1 MSIEKKII
9 KIGEIM
15 TGFLILSLIIFLI
28 IKSRYYK
35 DFN

>member
-9 KIGEIM
+9 LIGEMAI
-15 TGFLILSLIIFLI
+15 GFIILTLIIFLI
-28 IKSRYYK
+28 IKSGYYK